1 MEEKKNEKIEE
12 LEEELDL
19 DTDVNPDEVKTMTVT
34 IVVKS
39 NIDKASL
46 REAVVDFIDDLISES
61 QVVEYQSIGVE
72 VEE

>member
-12 LEEELDL
+12 LEEELIL
-19 DTDVNPDEVKTMTVT
+19 DEDTNPDEVKTMTVT